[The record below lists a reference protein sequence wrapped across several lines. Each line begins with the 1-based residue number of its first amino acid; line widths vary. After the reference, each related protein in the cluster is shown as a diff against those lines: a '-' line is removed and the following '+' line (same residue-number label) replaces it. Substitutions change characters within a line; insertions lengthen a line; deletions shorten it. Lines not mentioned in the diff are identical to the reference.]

1 MIQLA
6 IVNIYLYKTTLLGGV
21 MSKLEEEIRD
31 YLINKQVSDMTAT
44 DIAEYFFV
52 SRSYVYKVLNRMG
65 YKSFSKFKEAKLL
78 QEVRY
83 EDNTNYRTRLNKET
97 INHLVDELDFT
108 RRVIIIGFHGS
119 AIVAEYMSRQLVNLG
134 IFAIYISER
143 KSLNAHLKI
152 ISDMDIVLFLSNT
165 GFDEE
170 IQLNMGKVEC
180 SMYVVTQFDSLI
192 YHSTPNHIGIVNNIN
207 TLSNQ
212 FERENVSEMVV
223 LVQIILNLVKRKL
236 NYIHNK
242 NT

>member
-1 MIQLA
+1 
-6 IVNIYLYKTTLLGGV
+6 
-21 MSKLEEEIRD
+21 MSKLEEEIKD
-31 YLINKQVSDMTAT
+31 YLINKQVSDMTAS

-83 EDNTNYRTRLNKET
+83 GDNANYRTRLNNET
-97 INHLVDELDFT
+97 INRLVDELDFT

-119 AIVAEYMSRQLVNLG
+119 AVVAEYMSKQLVNLG
-134 IFAIYISER
+134 IFAISISER

-152 ISDMDIVLFLSNT
+152 MSTTDIVLFLSNT

-170 IQLNMGKVEC
+170 IQLNMEKVEC
-180 SMYVVTQFDSLI
+180 SKYVITQFDSLI
-192 YHSTPNHIGIVNNIN
+192 YHATPNHIGVINNIN
-207 TLSNQ
+207 TLSTQ
-212 FERENVSEMVV
+212 FERENISEMVV

-236 NYIHNK
+236 NYINTK